1 VILRRPDLGLADDFA
16 AADGEGGLSVAGV
29 VGDEAPDTGSF
40 GAGLSL
46 ADADGTSTLVN
57 VLCGSKLAATRVS
70 TPPLRA
76 YTPTEGS
83 MPWVQVPSQV
93 KILRGAWYATVRV
106 VNAREESL

>member
-57 VLCGSKLAATRVS
+57 VLCGSKLAATCVS
-70 TPPLRA
+70 TTPLRA
-76 YTPTEGS
+76 THR
-83 MPWVQVPSQV
+83 
-93 KILRGAWYATVRV
+93 LRVRCYEYKT
-106 VNAREESL
+106 RRSL